1 MGTDETTARLSE
13 GGERPFV
20 GRRAEIDGFVDF
32 VRDGR
37 HRVLELV
44 GVSGMGKTALLRR
57 FATVASDF
65 ASVAA
70 VDAGAGQP
78 VEHVLASWRANL
90 GPRPS
95 KRALERSFSEFD
107 ELVEEHVAVDD
118 VLSRAGGATSI
129 FDAVGEVRDPTGLA
143 PLLAGL
149 GAAVSERVR
158 ARLHSRVALDVY
170 LRGVEG
176 RITAAFVEAIGD
188 WTSRSGKPV
197 VLMIDTYEQ
206 AALLDEWVCGSLVE
220 SLPGSVRLVLSGRNQ
235 LRRMN
240 SDWTEHSTR
249 IRPLPLAELEAPD
262 AVMLLQRFGLTD
274 AAQAQAIAEAT
285 GGWPLLLILVRQLAI
300 DAGGWE
306 HVGRLDLARDRDELA
321 TQLLDQ
327 IMREDRA
334 QPLRDLLER
343 AAVAP
348 WLDPQMIAS
357 LLEVS
362 PSTAQDLYDRLAV
375 HAFAERDPH
384 GLRLHERLAEMLR
397 ERLRYRDP
405 QELAAITS
413 RLDAHLRQRSDRLLR
428 ADPTG

>member
-1 MGTDETTARLSE
+1 
-13 GGERPFV
+13 
-20 GRRAEIDGFVDF
+20 
-32 VRDGR
+32 
-37 HRVLELV
+37 
-44 GVSGMGKTALLRR
+44 
-57 FATVASDF
+57 
-65 ASVAA
+65 
-70 VDAGAGQP
+70 
-78 VEHVLASWRANL
+78 
-90 GPRPS
+90 
-95 KRALERSFSEFD
+95 
-107 ELVEEHVAVDD
+107 VAVDD
-118 VLSRAGGATSI
+118 VLAQTGGATSV

-158 ARLHSRVALDVY
+158 GRLRSRVALDVY

-176 RITAAFVEAIGD
+176 RITTAFVEAVGD
-188 WTSRSGKPV
+188 WTSRSGKPA
-197 VLMIDTYEQ
+197 VLMLDTYEQ
-206 AALLDEWVCGSLVE
+206 AAMLDEWVCGTLVDA
-220 SLPGSVRLVLSGRNQ
+220 LPGSVRLVLSGRNQ

-240 SDWTEHSTR
+240 SDWTEHATQ
-249 IRPLPLAELEAPD
+249 IRPLAVAELEAPD
-262 AVMLLQRFGLTD
+262 AIALLQRFGLAD

-321 TQLLDQ
+321 SQLLDR
-327 IMREDRA
+327 IMREDCA

-348 WLDPQMIAS
+348 WLDPPMIAA
-357 LLEVS
+357 LLEV
-362 PSTAQDLYDRLAV
+362 PPGTAQELYDRLAV

-405 QELAAITS
+405 QELEAITA
-413 RLDAHLRQRSDRLLR
+413 RLDAHLRQRSDRLLGI
-428 ADPTG
+428 APTG

>member
-1 MGTDETTARLSE
+1 M
-13 GGERPFV
+13 
-20 GRRAEIDGFVDF
+20 
-32 VRDGR
+32 
-37 HRVLELV
+37 
-44 GVSGMGKTALLRR
+44 SGMGKTALLRR
-57 FATVASDF
+57 FAAVAADV
-65 ASVAA
+65 ASVAT

-78 VEHVLASWRANL
+78 VEHVLASWRVEL
-90 GPRPS
+90 GERAS
-95 KRALERSFSEFD
+95 KRGRDRSFSEFD
-107 ELVEEHVAVDD
+107 ELVEEHVAVDH
-118 VLSRAGGATSI
+118 VLSRAGGAGSI

-149 GAAVSERVR
+149 AAAVSDRVR
-158 ARLHSRVALDVY
+158 ARLRSRVALDVY

-176 RITAAFVEAIGD
+176 RITAAFVEAVGD

-197 VLMIDTYEQ
+197 VLMLDTYEQ
-206 AALLDEWVCGSLVE
+206 AAMLDEWVCGSLVDA
-220 SLPGSVRLVLSGRNQ
+220 LPGSARLVLSGRNQ

-240 SDWTEHSTR
+240 SDWTDHAAR
-249 IRPLPLAELEAPD
+249 IRPLPLAELDAPD
-262 AVMLLQRFGLTD
+262 AVALLQRFGLTD

-300 DAGGWE
+300 DAGGWQ

-321 TQLLDQ
+321 GQLLDQ

-348 WLDPQMIAS
+348 WLDPPMIAA
-357 LLEVS
+357 LLEVPAS
-362 PSTAQDLYDRLAV
+362 AAQDLYDRLAV

-397 ERLRYRDP
+397 ERLRYRNP
-405 QELAAITS
+405 EELAAITA

-428 ADPTG
+428 AASAG